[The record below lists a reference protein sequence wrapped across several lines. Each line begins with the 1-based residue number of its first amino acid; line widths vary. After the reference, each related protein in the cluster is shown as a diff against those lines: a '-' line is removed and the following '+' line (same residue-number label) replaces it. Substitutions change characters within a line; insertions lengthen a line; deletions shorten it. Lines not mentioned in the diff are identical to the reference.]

1 MQLKINNI
9 RKLFDKL
16 NESLTYTAITK
27 VCVTSITTVLR
38 YCSRIT
44 IPNPKTLFTV
54 IGIDEFKENIDG

>member
-1 MQLKINNI
+1 MQLKINYI
-9 RKLFDKL
+9 GYLFDKL

-27 VCVTSITTVLR
+27 ECVTSITTVLR

-54 IGIDEFKENIDG
+54 